1 MQSLVPFAKGDLLL
15 KEQAD
20 HITLDEVEAL
30 KRACD
35 IAFEKTSQTENYRWI
50 RDRDKLL
57 IAVMWAS
64 GARVSDALS
73 MTADKISFKD
83 RTITFLV
90 HKRKSKKTNT
100 GDAYWHTI
108 TIDNETIGEIADYTN
123 KWGIRGLLFPA
134 SVKGT
139 KPLSRQAVSLK
150 LIKYGAIVGF
160 RHIHAHM
167 IRHGIAMF
175 LQSQGVPAEVIAY
188 HLYHSSTAVTLST
201 YARMSASQER
211 SMLDSYNIKFR

>member
-1 MQSLVPFAKGDLLL
+1 
-15 KEQAD
+15 
-20 HITLDEVEAL
+20 
-30 KRACD
+30 
-35 IAFEKTSQTENYRWI
+35 
-50 RDRDKLL
+50 
-57 IAVMWAS
+57 
-64 GARVSDALS
+64 

-90 HKRKSKKTNT
+90 HKRKSKKKNT
-100 GDAYWHTI
+100 GGVYWHTI

-123 KWGIRGLLFPA
+123 KCGIRGLLFPA

-150 LIKYGAIVGF
+150 LVKYGAIVGL

-188 HLYHSSTAVTLST
+188 HLCHSSTAVTLFT